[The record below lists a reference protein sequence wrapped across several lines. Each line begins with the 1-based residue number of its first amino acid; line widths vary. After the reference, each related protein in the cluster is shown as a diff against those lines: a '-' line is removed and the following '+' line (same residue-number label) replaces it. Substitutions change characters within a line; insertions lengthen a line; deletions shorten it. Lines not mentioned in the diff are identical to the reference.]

1 MKRLEKLFSP
11 IRIGTMTVKNR
22 IAMAPMT
29 TNWAP
34 ADGTVP
40 DKMTDYLAARAA
52 GGVGLIIFETVTIDE
67 RFPYIMQ
74 SIGLW
79 HDDLIPSFKRLAD
92 ALHAHGAKLAPQ
104 ISHPGPESFSFLR
117 GIQPVGPTPV
127 LCKGTGQVCRELTVE
142 EIGEIVGQYGEAAR
156 RARAAG
162 CDAVEVHA
170 AHDYMLAGSFLSP
183 LRNRRTDAYGGR
195 IEGRLRFLLEVVA
208 RIKARAGRDFP
219 VILRISGDEYLPG
232 GRTLNDTLYIAPQ
245 LVEAGVDAFEV
256 SGGVQPELTWRILP
270 PMGSP
275 LGLNVAAAAALKQ
288 VVSVPVLVVGRI
300 NSPQFAEDILERGHA
315 DMTVMGRALLAD
327 PELPNKAAAGRFD
340 DIAPCTACSLG
351 CIGEQ
356 MKMRSM
362 TCVVNPTLGREK
374 EMALVPAHKP
384 RRVLVA
390 GGGPGG
396 MEAARVAAVRG
407 HEVTLCEKAGK
418 LGGQLNLAATVPTK
432 QEICVWI
439 QYLAAQVQKSGVRV
453 ELNKEVTAALVDEM
467 RPDVVI
473 VATGGECLV
482 PPIPGVDKAKV
493 VHSSDIL
500 LGCVT
505 PVRAKVLIIGGG
517 SVACEL
523 ADAIAGPGDNPLD
536 ADNTVMIVEM
546 LSDIAQDEPPGAR
559 MMLMQRLREKGV
571 TIVTSATVKAITD
584 DGVVLVRNGQEEAI
598 GGMDHIV
605 LACGTRSVD
614 RLRDELAGKAPEIHV
629 IGDAK
634 SPRRALEA
642 IAEGAAA
649 GRAI

>member
-1 MKRLEKLFSP
+1 MQALEKLFSP
-11 IRIGTMTVKNR
+11 ITIGTMEVKNR

-40 DKMTDYLAARAA
+40 DKMIDYLEARAK

-74 SIGLW
+74 SVGLW
-79 HDDLIPSFKRLAD
+79 DDSLIPSFKRFVD
-92 ALHAHGAKLAPQ
+92 AMHVHGAKVAPQ

-117 GIQPVGPTPV
+117 GIPPVGPSPV

-142 EIGEIVGQYGEAAR
+142 EIGEIVDQYGEAAR
-156 RARAAG
+156 RAREAG
-162 CDAVEVHA
+162 CDAMELHA
-170 AHDYMLAGSFLSP
+170 AHSYMLAGSFLSP
-183 LRNRRTDAYGGR
+183 LRNKRTDAYGGR
-195 IEGRLRFLLEVVA
+195 IDGRLRFLLEVVTS
-208 RIKARAGRDFP
+208 IKAKAGSDFP
-219 VILRISGDEYLPG
+219 VILRISGDEYVHG
-232 GRTLNDTLYIAPQ
+232 GRTLSDTLYIAPK
-245 LVEAGVDAFEV
+245 LVAAGVDAFEV

-270 PMGSP
+270 PTGSP
-275 LGLNVAAAAALKQ
+275 LGLNVPAAAALKQ
-288 VVSVPVLVVGRI
+288 VVHVPVLVVGRI
-300 NSPQFAEDILERGHA
+300 NSPQLAEDILQKGHA
-315 DMTVMGRALLAD
+315 DMTVLGRALLAD
-327 PELPNKAAAGRFD
+327 PEFPNKAAEGRFE

-374 EMALVPAHKP
+374 EMAIVPADTPK
-384 RRVLVA
+384 RVLVA

-396 MEAARVAAVRG
+396 LEAARVAALRG
-407 HEVTLCEKAGK
+407 HQVTLCEKGGK
-418 LGGQLNLAATVPTK
+418 LGGQLNLAAVAPTK

-439 QYLAAQVQKSGVRV
+439 QYLATQVQKAGVRV
-453 ELNKEVTAALVDEM
+453 ELHKEVTPDLVEQM
-467 RPDVVI
+467 KPDVVI

-493 VHSSDIL
+493 VHSTDVL
-500 LGCVT
+500 QGKVT

-517 SVACEL
+517 SVACEI

-536 ADNTVMIVEM
+536 AENAVTIIEM
-546 LSDIAQDEPPGAR
+546 LPEVAQDEPPGAR
-559 MMLMQRLREKGV
+559 MLLLQRLRERGV
-571 TIVTSATVKAITD
+571 RIVTSATVKEITD
-584 DGVVLVRNGQEEAI
+584 DGVVIARDGRKETV
-598 GGMDHIV
+598 GGMDHII

-614 RLRDELAGKAPEIHV
+614 HLREDLKGKVSEIYV
-629 IGDAK
+629 VGDAK
-634 SPRRALEA
+634 RPRRALEA
-642 IAEGAAA
+642 IAEGAAV

>member
-1 MKRLEKLFSP
+1 MQALEKLFSP
-11 IRIGTMTVKNR
+11 ITIGTMEVKNR

-40 DKMTDYLAARAA
+40 DKMIDYLEARAK

-74 SIGLW
+74 SVGLW
-79 HDDLIPSFKRLAD
+79 DDSLIPSFKRFVD
-92 ALHAHGAKLAPQ
+92 AMHVHGAKVAPQ

-117 GIQPVGPTPV
+117 GIPPVGPSPV

-142 EIGEIVGQYGEAAR
+142 EIGEIVDQYGEAAR
-156 RARAAG
+156 RAREAG
-162 CDAVEVHA
+162 CDAMELHA
-170 AHDYMLAGSFLSP
+170 AHNYMLAGSFLSP
-183 LRNRRTDAYGGR
+183 LRNKRTDAYGGR
-195 IEGRLRFLLEVVA
+195 IDGRLRFLLEVVTS
-208 RIKARAGRDFP
+208 IKAKAGSDFP
-219 VILRISGDEYLPG
+219 VILRISGDEYVHG
-232 GRTLNDTLYIAPQ
+232 GRTLSDTLYIAPK
-245 LVEAGVDAFEV
+245 LVAAGVDAFEV

-270 PMGSP
+270 PTGSP
-275 LGLNVAAAAALKQ
+275 LGLNVPAAAALKQ
-288 VVSVPVLVVGRI
+288 VVHVPVLVVGRI
-300 NSPQFAEDILERGHA
+300 NSPQLAEDILQKGHA
-315 DMTVMGRALLAD
+315 DMTVLGRALLAD
-327 PELPNKAAAGRFD
+327 PEFPNKAAEGRFE

-374 EMALVPAHKP
+374 EMAIVPADTPK
-384 RRVLVA
+384 RVLVA

-396 MEAARVAAVRG
+396 LEAARVAALRG
-407 HEVTLCEKAGK
+407 HQVTLCEKGGK
-418 LGGQLNLAATVPTK
+418 LGGQLNLAAVAPTK

-439 QYLAAQVQKSGVRV
+439 QYLATQVQKAGVRV
-453 ELNKEVTAALVDEM
+453 ELHKEVTPDLVEQM
-467 RPDVVI
+467 KPDVVI

-493 VHSSDIL
+493 VHSTDVL
-500 LGCVT
+500 QGKVT

-517 SVACEL
+517 SVACEI

-536 ADNTVMIVEM
+536 AENAVTIIEM
-546 LSDIAQDEPPGAR
+546 LPEVAQDEPPGAR
-559 MMLMQRLREKGV
+559 MLLLQRLRERGV
-571 TIVTSATVKAITD
+571 RIVTSATVKEITD
-584 DGVVLVRNGQEEAI
+584 DGVVIARDGRKETV
-598 GGMDHIV
+598 GGMDHII

-614 RLRDELAGKAPEIHV
+614 HLREDLKGKVSEIYV
-629 IGDAK
+629 VGDAK
-634 SPRRALEA
+634 RPRRALEA
-642 IAEGAAA
+642 IAEGAAV